1 MGNLK
6 PGATYIYERADGI
19 TYAREFGSTDRT
31 AIGWD
36 YNVKLKLDQLK
47 EDKLWDEIRQAAK
60 KIVEWISINGFVPA
74 DSQIGDTLVD
84 IQVVSPTIVRLHP
97 AYHNKIGELSL
108 TGNPDLL

>member
-1 MGNLK
+1 MGTLT

-19 TYAREFGSTDRT
+19 TYAREFGSTNRT

-60 KIVEWISINGFVPA
+60 NNPVLQLELDRVIM
-74 DSQIGDTLVD
+74 L
-84 IQVVSPTIVRLHP
+84 
-97 AYHNKIGELSL
+97 YHLSKDD
-108 TGNPDLL
+108 GKE

>member
-6 PGATYIYERADGI
+6 SGATYIYERADGI

-47 EDKLWDEIRQAAK
+47 EDKLWEEIRQAAK
-60 KIVEWISINGFVPA
+60 NNPVLQLELDRVIM
-74 DSQIGDTLVD
+74 L
-84 IQVVSPTIVRLHP
+84 
-97 AYHNKIGELSL
+97 YHLSKEH
-108 TGNPDLL
+108 GQE